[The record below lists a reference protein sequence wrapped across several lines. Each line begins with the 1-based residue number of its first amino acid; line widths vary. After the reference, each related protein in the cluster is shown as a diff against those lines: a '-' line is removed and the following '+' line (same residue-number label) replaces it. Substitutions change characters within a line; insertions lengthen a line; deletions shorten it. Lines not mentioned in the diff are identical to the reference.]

1 MDQHTKITGA
11 TLKVNISGFE
21 SHDEEQGHVHVS
33 GSAACNCTG
42 VRLE

>member
-21 SHDEEQGHVHVS
+21 THDEEQGHMHVVVVLLVT
-33 GSAACNCTG
+33 AQ
-42 VRLE
+42 V